1 MRILVVNGPNL
12 QLLGTRQ
19 PEVYGAT
26 TLADVEADL
35 RRIAAELGVEVAFL
49 QSNHEGELVDGIGG
63 APAAG
68 FAGIVINPAAYG
80 HTSIALRDALA
91 AAALPAIEIH
101 ISNIHRREEFRH
113 RTLTAAVCLGQVC
126 GLGVRGYG
134 WALRALV
141 EVLRDS
147 PTQGAKERR

>member
-19 PEVYGAT
+19 PEVYGAA

-49 QSNHEGELVDGIGG
+49 QSNHEGALVDGIGG

-141 EVLRDS
+141 EALRDS